1 MVEGVGGCGKVGED
15 GPFGEG
21 GGVHELCL
29 WGKISWLVGG
39 DMEGGKRER
48 GDVLR

>member
-21 GGVHELCL
+21 GGVHELSD
-29 WGKISWLVGG
+29 GERVG
-39 DMEGGKRER
+39 
-48 GDVLR
+48 